1 MTMTSEVTSEAK
13 RAFSTTIRHLRQ
25 WSLDD
30 LKEATELTYRL
41 SIRPRNAG
49 LDEAAS
55 TAPSL
60 RAPASSAARTSCG
73 KRDRKP
79 MGAGSCCSG

>member
-41 SIRPRNAG
+41 SIRPWCR
-49 LDEAAS
+49 EA
-55 TAPSL
+55 PHG
-60 RAPASSAARTSCG
+60 PG
-73 KRDRKP
+73 P
-79 MGAGSCCSG
+79 P